1 MRWTAALIIP
11 TGLVV
16 ALLSGAWEV
25 GAIISSSGV
34 VLLGVVSLAKDGAV
48 AMMLIVVGTAGV
60 IGVLGHLLTGVGP

>member
-16 ALLSGAWEV
+16 ALLSGVWEV

-34 VLLGVVSLAKDGAV
+34 VMLGVVSLAKDRAV